1 MNNFNNRRLKLAAA
15 ELAAAQA
22 AEAEALAHG
31 EIVRS
36 IDPAHPAK
44 GSHEAVEKAQKEVEK
59 RKAKLDKIAHAQ
71 GGGADGVAT
80 RMGY

>member
-31 EIVRS
+31 KIVRS